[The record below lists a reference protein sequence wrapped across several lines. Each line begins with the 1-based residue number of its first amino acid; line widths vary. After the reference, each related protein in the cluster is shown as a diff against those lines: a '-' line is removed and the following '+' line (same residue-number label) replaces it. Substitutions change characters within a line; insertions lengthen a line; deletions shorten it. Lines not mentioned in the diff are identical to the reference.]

1 MLPPDGG
8 TIGELRTAF
17 TDISANTQF
26 FDHVKISSISQLIN
40 GIFKLFQKLLKYF
53 KEITTFPFVN
63 ESLFGSVFPTILVL
77 HLKDSELV
85 ESGSFDSSL

>member
-1 MLPPDGG
+1 MLLPDGG
-8 TIGELRTAF
+8 TIGGLGTAF

-26 FDHVKISSISQLIN
+26 FDHVKINSISQLIN
-40 GIFKLFQKLLKYF
+40 GIFKLFEKLLKYF
-53 KEITTFPFVN
+53 KGITTFPFVN
-63 ESLFGSVFPTILVL
+63 ESLFGGVFPTILVL